1 MDEIRA
7 LLVDDEPL
15 ARRGLR
21 QLLGPHRDVCVVG
34 ECRDGREALRAL
46 AALRP
51 GLVFL
56 DIQMPGLD
64 GLEVVRAFGVA
75 RMPLTVFVTA
85 HDAFAVRAFEAQAVD
100 YLVKPLS
107 AARFDVALE
116 RVRRQRSAHDARARV
131 DRLAAL
137 LKRFEAEGR
146 AGGEAALPWI
156 PVPTAQGERL
166 VEASEIVWIEADD
179 DHAWLYVA
187 GERYRVRE
195 TLATLARRLE
205 PFGFAR
211 IHRGTLVRLATVREW
226 RAARGG
232 EAVLVLAGGVEL
244 AVSRRR
250 WTAVK
255 AALHAR
261 GR

>member
-21 QLLGPHRDVCVVG
+21 QLLAPHRDVRVVG

-64 GLEVVRAFGVA
+64 GLEVVRAFGVE
-75 RMPLTVFVTA
+75 RMPPTVFVTA
-85 HDAFAVRAFEAQAVD
+85 HDAFAVRAFEAQALD

-107 AARFDVALE
+107 EARFGAALE
-116 RVRRQRSAHDARARV
+116 RVRRQRSAQDATLRAG
-131 DRLAAL
+131 RLAAL
-137 LKRFEAEGR
+137 LKRFEAQGR
-146 AGGEAALPWI
+146 AGGERALPWI

-166 VEASEIVWIEADD
+166 LEAGEIEWIEADD
-179 DHAWLYVA
+179 DHAWLHVA
-187 GERYRVRE
+187 AGRYRVRE
-195 TLATLARRLE
+195 TLAALARRLE
-205 PFGFAR
+205 PSGFAR
-211 IHRGTLVRLATVREW
+211 IHRGALVRLAAVREW
-226 RAARGG
+226 RAAGG
-232 EAVLVLAGGVEL
+232 GGAVLVLATGTEL
-244 AVSRRR
+244 PVSRRR
-250 WTAVK
+250 WAAVR
-255 AALHAR
+255 AALR
-261 GR
+261 PR